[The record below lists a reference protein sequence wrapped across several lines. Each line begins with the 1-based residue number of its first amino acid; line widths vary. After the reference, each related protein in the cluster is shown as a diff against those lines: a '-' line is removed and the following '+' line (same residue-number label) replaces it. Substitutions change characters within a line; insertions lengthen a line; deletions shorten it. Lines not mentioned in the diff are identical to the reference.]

1 MTNTIAPP
9 PQPSNPVQL
18 RGTQAKD
25 KAALYE
31 RLRKGDRRVL
41 FVAGCG
47 YGKTVLA
54 SATIFELTQISKMKV
69 LFVVPAVSLIAK
81 TLATFRRY
89 DIPTGVIHRGFG
101 KDRDESQPCQIALW
115 QTLQNQWPLDWFEP
129 DAIVLDETH
138 EVCFSN
144 WSQQVFP
151 KLNPSTGQPYE
162 LADLVLALECLGS
175 DRPQPLEELE
185 KLHTARAKDYANDDE
200 ALARLDDAWRLIR
213 EQKQLLPPHL
223 PQPSSPPFLIGLTA
237 TPFRHK
243 TGEYLGQI
251 FQSQVLTPT
260 PGELVQAGQ
269 LVGCSYLEAECPDLT
284 NVATAG
290 GDFNESQLS
299 HACNTP
305 EANAAIVRGYL
316 KHAVP
321 EGRAAFCF
329 AVDVQHVLDLT
340 AAFQE
345 QGVEAVGIT
354 AKTPVKLREAWFAQ
368 LANGE
373 LQVIVNRDTCYRGV
387 DVDSVR
393 CILLGRPTLSTNVHI
408 QQIGRGMRI
417 CNDPEVGKNDCLV
430 LDFAGNV
437 ARHGR
442 VEDLTYPELQ
452 REEPTDK
459 KRRKQQ
465 KTKPCPSCSRLLDLW
480 ATLCPH
486 CNQDLSKPH
495 LVPTGDLVL
504 SLSSLEKE
512 RYEFYRE
519 QLQTAYASDRDPA
532 WAAKQLQERVGNKL
546 HIPRVWGR
554 NAVFGPT
561 PTKVQ
566 MAEYRSYL
574 ERACDRLQRE
584 NPKGEDCRDR
594 FIEACLAMEFGEAV
608 GVRSRQKGRLQ
619 LPLLAK

>member
-1 MTNTIAPP
+1 MTEAAARS
-9 PQPSNPVQL
+9 PQPPNPVRL
-18 RGTQAKD
+18 RGTQEKD

-31 RLRKGDRRVL
+31 RLRRGDRRVL

-47 YGKTVLA
+47 YGKTILA

-89 DIPTGVIHRGFG
+89 DIPTGVIHRDFG

-129 DAIVLDETH
+129 DVIVLDETH

-151 KLNPSTGQPYE
+151 KLNPGTNQPYE
-162 LADLVLALECLGS
+162 LADLTLVLECLGS
-175 DRPQPLEELE
+175 DRPQPLANLEELHAA
-185 KLHTARAKDYANDDE
+185 KLKSFANDE
-200 ALARLDDAWRLIR
+200 AALDRLGDAWRLLK
-213 EQKQLLPPHL
+213 EQKHLLPPH
-223 PQPSSPPFLIGLTA
+223 PPAPRPTPFLIGLTA

-243 TGEYLGQI
+243 PGEYLGQI

-260 PGELVQAGQ
+260 PGELVRAGQ

-284 NVATAG
+284 NVATVG
-290 GDFNESQLS
+290 GDFNERQLS
-299 HACNTP
+299 RACNTP
-305 EANAAIVRGYL
+305 EANAAIVQGYL
-316 KHAVP
+316 KRAVP
-321 EGRAAFCF
+321 EGRSAFCF

-340 AAFQE
+340 TAFQE

-393 CILLGRPTLSTNVHI
+393 CILLGRPTLSANVHI

-417 CNDPEVGKNDCLV
+417 CNDPEVSKDDCLV

-442 VEDLTYPELQ
+442 VEDLTYPELHA
-452 REEPTDK
+452 EIAEDK
-459 KRRKQQ
+459 KRRKQR
-465 KTKPCPSCSRLLDLW
+465 KTKPCPSCTRLLDLW

-486 CNQDLSKPH
+486 CHQDLSKPH

-504 SLSSLEKE
+504 ALSSLEKE
-512 RYEFYRE
+512 RYEFYRQ
-519 QLQTAYASDRDPA
+519 QLQAAYASDRDPA
-532 WAAKQLQERVGNKL
+532 WAAKQLQERFGSEM

-554 NAVFGPT
+554 NAVFGST
-561 PTKVQ
+561 PTKAQ
-566 MAEYRSYL
+566 IAEYRSYL
-574 ERACDRLQRE
+574 ERACDRLQRD
-584 NPKGEDCRDR
+584 NPQGADRRDR

-608 GVRSRQKGRLQ
+608 SVKKRHKGKVK
-619 LPLLAK
+619 LPSLAK